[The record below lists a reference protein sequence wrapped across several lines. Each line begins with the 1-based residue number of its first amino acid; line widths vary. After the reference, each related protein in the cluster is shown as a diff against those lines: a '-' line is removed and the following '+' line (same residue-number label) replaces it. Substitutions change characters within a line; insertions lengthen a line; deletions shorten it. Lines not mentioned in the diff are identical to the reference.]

1 MEIRRHPMDPGS
13 PSGVEWKWSKSSIFN
28 LQFQGAFMR
37 DRITP
42 LLTEAQIRARVQEM
56 GAQLT
61 RDYAGQDLVVVG
73 LLNGVFPFFADLVRS
88 MDFDFDVSFMQV
100 ASYGGGTESTGE
112 VHILKDLDRSIQ
124 GRHALVVEDIV
135 DTGLT
140 LFKVRNLLKDR
151 EPQSLKICTLL
162 DKPSRRKIEVPVDYV
177 GFTIEDHFVV
187 GYGLDFD
194 GKLRNL
200 PYVGVYHP

>member
-1 MEIRRHPMDPGS
+1 
-13 PSGVEWKWSKSSIFN
+13 
-28 LQFQGAFMR
+28 MR
-37 DRITP
+37 DRVTP
-42 LLTEAQIRARVQEM
+42 LLTEAQIRARVQEL

-61 RDYAGQDLVVVG
+61 REYAGRDLVVIG

-88 MDFDFDVSFMQV
+88 MDFDFDMSFMQV

-140 LFKVRNLLKDR
+140 LFKVRNLLLDR
-151 EPQSLKICTLL
+151 EPLSLKICTLL
-162 DKPSRRKIEVPVDYV
+162 DKPSRRKIEVPVDHV

-187 GYGLDFD
+187 GYGLDID

>member
-1 MEIRRHPMDPGS
+1 
-13 PSGVEWKWSKSSIFN
+13 
-28 LQFQGAFMR
+28 MR
-37 DRITP
+37 ERITP
-42 LLTEAQIRARVQEM
+42 LLSESQIRSRVQQL

-61 RDYAGQDLVVVG
+61 RDYAGKDLVVVG
-73 LLNGVFPFFADLVRS
+73 LLNGVFPFFADLVRA
-88 MDFDFDVSFMQV
+88 MDMDFDVSFMQV
-100 ASYGGGTESTGE
+100 ASYGRGMESTGE
-112 VHILKDLDRSIQ
+112 VHILKDLDLSIQ

-140 LFKVRNLLKDR
+140 LHKIRNLLRDR
-151 EPQSLKICTLL
+151 EPLSLKICTLL
-162 DKPSRRKIEVPVDYV
+162 DKPSRRKVEVPVDHI